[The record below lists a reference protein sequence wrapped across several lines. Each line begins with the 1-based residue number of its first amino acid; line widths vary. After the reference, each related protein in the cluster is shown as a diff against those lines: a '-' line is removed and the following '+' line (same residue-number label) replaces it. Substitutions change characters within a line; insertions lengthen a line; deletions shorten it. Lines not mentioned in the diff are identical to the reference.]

1 MQVGVRARLVP
12 SARLLQEGL
21 LRTRDCTKLLM
32 WVAQGLVGAPACHL
46 QPWGCRPQLLSRMCV
61 PGLGCLG
68 TKGRT

>member
-1 MQVGVRARLVP
+1 MVP
-12 SARLLQEGL
+12 AARLLQEGL

-61 PGLGCLG
+61 PGLGC
-68 TKGRT
+68 